1 MSESLK
7 IIEIEVLRYQP
18 ESDAAPHSEIY
29 KVPFSDDMSVLQGA
43 QYIKDNFDGTLTFRW
58 SCRMAICGSCGMMI
72 NGIPKLSCSTFLR
85 DYYNEFQIA
94 PAVRVLTKAIGK
106 KLGPDKGNSQYLYEL
121 FPYGPAKQACK
132 IAGLP
137 KPTGCV

>member
-1 MSESLK
+1 MA
-7 IIEIEVLRYQP
+7 IEVNGVSYETDEEGYLVNLSDWNEEIANTIAKT
-18 ESDAAPHSEIY
+18 ESVE
-29 KVPFSDDMSVLQGA
+29 
-43 QYIKDNFDGTLTFRW
+43 LTPSHW
-58 SCRMAICGSCGMMI
+58 EVI
-72 NGIPKLSCSTFLR
+72 NFLR
-85 DYYNEFQIA
+85 EYYTEFQIA

-106 KLGPDKGNSQYLYEL
+106 KLGADKGNSQYLYEL

>member
-1 MSESLK
+1 MSTIDVAGKAIETDEEGYLVNLSDWSEDVANEIAKTENIDMSESHW
-7 IIEIEVLRYQP
+7 EV
-18 ESDAAPHSEIY
+18 
-29 KVPFSDDMSVLQGA
+29 V
-43 QYIKDNFDGTLTFRW
+43 N
-58 SCRMAICGSCGMMI
+58 
-72 NGIPKLSCSTFLR
+72 FLR
-85 DYYNEFQIA
+85 EYYEEFQIA